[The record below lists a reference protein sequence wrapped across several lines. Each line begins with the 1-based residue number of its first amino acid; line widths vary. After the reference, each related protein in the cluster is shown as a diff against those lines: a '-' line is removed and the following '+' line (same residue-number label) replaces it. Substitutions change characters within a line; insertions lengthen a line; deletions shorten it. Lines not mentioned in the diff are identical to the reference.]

1 MLIRMCWSSRYS
13 GSEIMGF
20 SYKEKGMGL
29 EVTGQGQTGEGHQ
42 PRGGECW
49 RKQACTCYYEA
60 HLNLLFMP
68 TEQEGSHRCSIPSKV
83 TVGLSSFPVPSH
95 HTAPQAPGT
104 GPNPEH
110 AAPSLSSLPSPG
122 ARQASKREWDQK
134 PGPSAPTPT
143 HTLSRVLS

>member
-29 EVTGQGQTGEGHQ
+29 EVTGQGQTGEGRQ

-49 RKQACTCYYEA
+49 RKQACTCCYEA

-104 GPNPEH
+104 GPTPNMPH
-110 AAPSLSSLPSPG
+110 LHCLPCHPQGPG
-122 ARQASKREWDQK
+122 KQAKGNGTRNQVRVH
-134 PGPSAPTPT
+134 PPPPTP
-143 HTLSRVLS
+143 